1 MSHFPCD
8 DRDIIVNYN
17 EAIKKIWTVPIIL
30 QPRDHKGIQSSKKM
44 LNKIL
49 WNCDLVCQLSCGRA
63 IWEIYF
69 LRSLH
74 LS

>member
-30 QPRDHKGIQSSKKM
+30 QPRDHKGIQSSKK
-44 LNKIL
+44 NA
-49 WNCDLVCQLSCGRA
+49 Q
-63 IWEIYF
+63 
-69 LRSLH
+69 
-74 LS
+74 